1 MKNTFGNN
9 LTVTLFGES
18 HGPCVGAVI
27 DGITPGLTVDG
38 QFIKDMLSRRRPH
51 GQISTPRQ
59 ESDIF
64 EIKSGVFE
72 GKTTGTP
79 ICIIIP
85 NNDTKSKDYSAT
97 RFLARP
103 SHADYTAN
111 CKYHGFEDYR
121 GGGHFSGRITAAL
134 VAVGG
139 ILIPALQSKGI
150 LIGTHIKQCGSV
162 MDREFDVLNDDIT
175 SLNTKDFAVLN
186 EEISKEMTSLIIKAR
201 ENGDSIGGVLE
212 TVVTGL
218 PAGVGEP
225 WFDTVEGLLSHALFS
240 IPAVK
245 GVEFGAGFALGGM
258 LGSKANDAFCMKDG
272 KIITATNNSG
282 GINGGITNG
291 MPLIFR
297 SAFRP
302 TPTISIK
309 QNTVD
314 ISTGENAVLEAKGRH
329 DPCIVHRARVVVD
342 SVTAIVLADMLI
354 GRYGI
359 DWLGK

>member
-1 MKNTFGNN
+1 MKNTLGNN

-18 HGPCVGAVI
+18 HGACVGAVI
-27 DGITPGLTVDG
+27 DGITPGLTVDE
-38 QFIKDMLSRRRPH
+38 QFIKDMLSRRRPQ
-51 GQISTPRQ
+51 GKISTPRQ

-85 NNDTKSKDYSAT
+85 NSDTHSKDYKAT
-97 RFLARP
+97 RYLARP

-134 VAVGG
+134 VAVGA

-150 LIGTHIKQCGSV
+150 LIGTHIKQCGNIF
-162 MDREFDVLNDDIT
+162 DREFDKLNDDI
-175 SLNTKDFAVLN
+175 SALNQKDFAVL
-186 EEISKEMTSLIIKAR
+186 KEDVSNQMTSAITKAR

-212 TVVTGL
+212 TAVIGL
-218 PAGVGEP
+218 PVGVGEP

-245 GVEFGAGFALGGM
+245 GVEFGAGFSLGGM
-258 LGSKANDAFCMKDG
+258 YGSQANDQFLMQDG
-272 KIITATNNSG
+272 KVVTATNNSG

-291 MPLIFR
+291 MPVIFR
-297 SAFRP
+297 TAFRP

-314 ISTGENAVLEAKGRH
+314 MSTCENAVLEAKGRH
-329 DPCIVHRARVVVD
+329 DPCIVQRAVPVIEAAAAV
-342 SVTAIVLADMLI
+342 AICDMML
-354 GRYGI
+354 
-359 DWLGK
+359 D